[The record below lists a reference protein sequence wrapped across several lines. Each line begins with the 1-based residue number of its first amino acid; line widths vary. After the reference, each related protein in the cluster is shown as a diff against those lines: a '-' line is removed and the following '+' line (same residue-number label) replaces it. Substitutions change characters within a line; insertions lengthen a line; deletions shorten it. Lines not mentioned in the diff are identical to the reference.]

1 MLAKTPEPSARAP
14 LESIKT
20 TSPMELVC
28 LDFWTAEDRNKR
40 SVDVL
45 VVTDHFTKMAH
56 AFPCRNQTAKQ
67 IAKQLWDRVFCVY
80 GFPERI
86 HSDQGPGFESDLVY
100 ELLQLS
106 GVAKSRTTA
115 YHPMGNGGTERFN
128 RTLGNMLRAL
138 PLGAKND
145 WPQQIHTLTFAY
157 NATVHETTGY
167 APFYLMFGRVPRLPV
182 DIVFK
187 SVLRDP
193 LVTDFSSYAR
203 TLLSYLAEGAKIA
216 QQHANKAQ
224 EHQAHQYNRKA
235 KGLALHIGDRVLLAN
250 KGERGKKKLADKWES
265 AVYTVVETNPKSHI
279 YKISDVAGHCKVVH
293 RNLLLDVN
301 FLPVQDDQE
310 TLNVSSEADGLSGGS
325 EVDEFDSLEKESSQ
339 TRTSLWVQSEVG
351 RSDDDIFVADEGV
364 SQDFDDG
371 NAQRDGADEADN
383 VLVDADIP
391 QFVTNAT
398 SEQPDS
404 PTRTAQAP
412 RGSSVGSEE
421 AQSVKMVVPDT
432 HHIQNHD
439 DLHTDKQL
447 GFSRCAADRARVP
460 GRVVTRAGRV
470 VRSVNRLIEN
480 MVQRPFTWHRVSPQ
494 KALSA

>member
-1 MLAKTPEPSARAP
+1 
-14 LESIKT
+14 
-20 TSPMELVC
+20 
-28 LDFWTAEDRNKR
+28 
-40 SVDVL
+40 
-45 VVTDHFTKMAH
+45 
-56 AFPCRNQTAKQ
+56 
-67 IAKQLWDRVFCVY
+67 
-80 GFPERI
+80 
-86 HSDQGPGFESDLVY
+86 
-100 ELLQLS
+100 
-106 GVAKSRTTA
+106 
-115 YHPMGNGGTERFN
+115 
-128 RTLGNMLRAL
+128 
-138 PLGAKND
+138 
-145 WPQQIHTLTFAY
+145 
-157 NATVHETTGY
+157 
-167 APFYLMFGRVPRLPV
+167 MFGRVPRLPV

-187 SVLRDP
+187 SVLHDP
-193 LVTDFSSYAR
+193 LVMDFSSYAR
-203 TLLSYLAEGAKIA
+203 TLLLYLAEGAKIA
-216 QQHANKAQ
+216 QQHANKEQ

-310 TLNVSSEADGLSGGS
+310 TQSLNVSSEADGLSGGS
-325 EVDEFDSLEKESSQ
+325 EEDEFDSLEKESSQ

-351 RSDDDIFVADEGV
+351 RSDDDIFLADEGV

-412 RGSSVGSEE
+412 GGPLLVLRRLNQSKWSSL
-421 AQSVKMVVPDT
+421 T
-432 HHIQNHD
+432 HITFRTMMIYTLTN
-439 DLHTDKQL
+439 
-447 GFSRCAADRARVP
+447 S
-460 GRVVTRAGRV
+460 
-470 VRSVNRLIEN
+470 
-480 MVQRPFTWHRVSPQ
+480 
-494 KALSA
+494 